1 MIDVI
6 FVLVEPA
13 VPENIGAAARALK
26 TTGFTQIR
34 LVNPCN
40 HLADE
45 AKWLAHGSND
55 ILEAA
60 DVFASLKEALDG
72 VDFAVGTTAKNRSA
86 KADYY
91 TPEAAKGLIF
101 KKSGTISKIAIV
113 FGREESG
120 LTNGELRMCDIAS
133 SIPLFAPYPSI
144 NLAQSVMIYAYV
156 FSTLKQRINNEP
168 GPEKMLILRR
178 IQSYGDPPDFC
189 LENWI
194 SIRTSTYITEC
205 WNASR
210 PLLPMMPGFYFLSAK
225 ESSGN
230 LINIEL
236 ALIFGL
242 PKNLHHEKFP

>member
-13 VPENIGAAARALK
+13 VPENIGAASRALK
-26 TTGFTQIR
+26 TMGFTSLR
-34 LVNPCN
+34 LVNPSN

-60 DVFASLKEALDG
+60 QVFTTLKEALDG
-72 VDFAVGTTAKNRSA
+72 VDFTVGTTAKNRST

-91 TPEAAKGLIF
+91 TPEAARDLIF
-101 KKSGTISKIAIV
+101 NKAGTISKIAMV

-120 LTNGELRMCDIAS
+120 LTNEELRMCDIAS

-156 FSTLKQRINNEP
+156 FSSLTLSNSSVSATDEETNGMAYSELKSSVRNILEHLGIDKNINLFHRMLERIAATSADDARLLLSFA
-168 GPEKMLILRR
+168 KKI
-178 IQSYGDPPDFC
+178 IQKFD
-189 LENWI
+189 
-194 SIRTSTYITEC
+194 
-205 WNASR
+205 
-210 PLLPMMPGFYFLSAK
+210 
-225 ESSGN
+225 
-230 LINIEL
+230 
-236 ALIFGL
+236 
-242 PKNLHHEKFP
+242 KN

>member
-168 GPEKMLILRR
+168 GPEEDADTPTYSELRR
-178 IQSYGDPPDFC
+178 SAGLLLRKLDIDKNINLYHRM
-189 LENWI
+189 LERLAATSADDARLLLSFGKRI
-194 SIRTSTYITEC
+194 IR
-205 WNASR
+205 
-210 PLLPMMPGFYFLSAK
+210 
-225 ESSGN
+225 
-230 LINIEL
+230 
-236 ALIFGL
+236 
-242 PKNLHHEKFP
+242 KFDKH